1 MTRPYGGQRTKERQR
16 PVTADDILPLF
27 SRPDGTYHFAR
38 WRRPVVPVVFGVE
51 DATLAIVKGALEA
64 VVATAGHRMAETD
77 SEQGA
82 NLFIFFIRDWTEIDG
97 VPELDGL
104 VPGMGEQA
112 RRLAQVGADRYFHF
126 RFESDGAI
134 RACVAFLRMAGPLQ
148 DEPAEDLALGLAL
161 RVMLL
166 WADGAFR
173 TAPPLV
179 RTGAG
184 AALRPDI
191 AALLRAAYDPAMPA
205 TAGDASHAL
214 RLSARMNLAG

>member
-1 MTRPYGGQRTKERQR
+1 M
-16 PVTADDILPLF
+16 TADELQPLF

-82 NLFIFFIRDWTEIDG
+82 NLFIFFIRDWAEIDG

-112 RRLAQVGADRYFHF
+112 RRLSKAGADRYCHF
-126 RFESDGAI
+126 RFEGDGAI
-134 RACVAFLRMAGPLQ
+134 RACVAFLCMGGALR

-161 RVMLL
+161 QVMLL
-166 WADGAFR
+166 WAEGALR
-173 TAPPLV
+173 RAMPLV

-205 TAGDASHAL
+205 VASDASHAL
-214 RLSARMNLAG
+214 RLQARMALAR